1 MILEFNPLKD
11 LPKEVQEK
19 VLNKFI
25 SLTKKEKL
33 NVDKIRLENFR
44 CTCDVITHDNKQQ
57 EMFNED

>member
-19 VLNKFI
+19 VLDKFI

-33 NVDKIRLENFR
+33 NVGKIQLENFR
-44 CTCDVITHDNKQQ
+44 CTCDVITNDNKQQ

>member
-11 LPKEVQEK
+11 LPKEVHKQ

-25 SLTKKEKL
+25 SLAKKEKL
-33 NVDKIRLENFR
+33 NIGKIQLENFR
-44 CTCDVITHDNKQQ
+44 CTCNVITNDDKQQ